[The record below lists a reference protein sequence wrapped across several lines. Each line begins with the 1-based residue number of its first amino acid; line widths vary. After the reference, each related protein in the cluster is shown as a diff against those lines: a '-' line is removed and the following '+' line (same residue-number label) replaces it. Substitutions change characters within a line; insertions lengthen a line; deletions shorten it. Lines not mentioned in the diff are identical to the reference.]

1 MVYLATTAVAGS
13 VFMSCSFWI
22 YHYVDL
28 DYYGSED
35 IIKLETE
42 VLESRSSQYQI

>member
-13 VFMSCSFWI
+13 VFMFCSFWI

-28 DYYGSED
+28 DYGSGD
-35 IIKLETE
+35 MTKLETE
-42 VLESRSSQYQI
+42 GLELRSSQYQI